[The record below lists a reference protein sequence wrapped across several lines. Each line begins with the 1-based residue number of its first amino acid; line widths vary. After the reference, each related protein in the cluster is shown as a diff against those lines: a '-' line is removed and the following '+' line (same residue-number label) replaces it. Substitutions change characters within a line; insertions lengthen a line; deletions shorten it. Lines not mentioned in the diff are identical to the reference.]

1 MPIQQGT
8 ITSPF
13 GIRTHPITHRTEFH
27 RGLDI
32 STAAGNP
39 VRATADGIVS
49 FSGWNGSG
57 GNVVVVEHGYGFST
71 YYAHNKM
78 NMVEVGQK
86 VKKGAVL
93 GYVGS
98 TGNATGSHVHY
109 EVWHDGKSVNPIG
122 YIQGGA

>member
-1 MPIQQGT
+1 
-8 ITSPF
+8 
-13 GIRTHPITHRTEFH
+13 
-27 RGLDI
+27 
-32 STAAGNP
+32 
-39 VRATADGIVS
+39 
-49 FSGWNGSG
+49 
-57 GNVVVVEHGYGFST
+57 
-71 YYAHNKM
+71 M
-78 NMVEVGQK
+78 NIVEVGQK

>member
-1 MPIQQGT
+1 MGAIDINQIQRQITSSMQTVGAIKDYLRAQKDLYLATPRGMPIQQGT

-13 GIRTHPITHRTEFH
+13 GIRTNPITHRTEFH

-57 GNVVVVEHGYGFST
+57 GTWWLLSTVTGF
-71 YYAHNKM
+71 
-78 NMVEVGQK
+78 Q
-86 VKKGAVL
+86 
-93 GYVGS
+93 
-98 TGNATGSHVHY
+98 
-109 EVWHDGKSVNPIG
+109 PIMPT
-122 YIQGGA
+122 IK